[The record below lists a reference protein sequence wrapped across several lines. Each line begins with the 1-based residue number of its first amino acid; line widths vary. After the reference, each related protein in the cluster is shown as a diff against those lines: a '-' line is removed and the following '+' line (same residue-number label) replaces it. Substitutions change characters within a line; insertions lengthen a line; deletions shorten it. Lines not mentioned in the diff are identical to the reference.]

1 MDTFEAYIDIIGV
14 NPFVLVPMPV
24 LSNIFQQAQKDKGAI
39 QVRGTID
46 GHPYTQTLVR
56 YSGEWRLYINTPML
70 KASKKKVGDTAE
82 IGIEFDPVER
92 IIPMHPKLTAALANN
107 AEAKQVFDSLRPS
120 MQKEIVRYISFLKS
134 EEAVDRNVERAMQFL
149 VGKARFIGRDKP

>member
-14 NPFVLVPMPV
+14 NPFVLVPMPI

-46 GHPYTQTLVR
+46 GHSYTQTLVR
-56 YSGEWRLYINTPML
+56 YSGKWRLYINTPML

-82 IGIEFDPVER
+82 ISIEFDPVER
-92 IIPMHPKLTAALANN
+92 IIPMHPKLMAALANN
-107 AEAKQVFDSLRPS
+107 AEAKQVFDFLRPS

-134 EEAVDRNVERAMQFL
+134 EEAVDRNVERTMQFL